1 MALQQTV
8 RQNNKFTPRPLLLW
22 LRQLWLDLRK
32 LELCQSLYKVLFLL
46 WTHLSFV
53 PKCKVK
59 AKTTAMMA
67 VTGFSN
73 SKATFISIHTFN
85 GNNDKSVSWQI
96 SPLHPLRKNTSISY
110 S

>member
-59 AKTTAMMA
+59 AKTTAIDGCYWFQQQQSH
-67 VTGFSN
+67 VYLYTH
-73 SKATFISIHTFN
+73 I
-85 GNNDKSVSWQI
+85 
-96 SPLHPLRKNTSISY
+96 
-110 S
+110 